1 MLTNFFFWSTSH
13 PTYLGNGGEFLKK
26 QWWPSKETVSG
37 TFLCICRLVS
47 HNILHR
53 SLFVDHEFDYRQNW
67 MKGSPVT
74 MQWVKTMTKF
84 EREIIHRLYVF
95 IKKLNKLRKNKVDT
109 QQVLSTYTG
118 MTCQLFVYTAQLLAL
133 HVHCPTDAQIGLRI
147 TNHFQEFYYSFDKN
161 PLISPFA

>member
-1 MLTNFFFWSTSH
+1 MLANFFFWSTSH

-109 QQVLSTYTG
+109 TSIVHLHRHDMSTV
-118 MTCQLFVYTAQLLAL
+118 CI
-133 HVHCPTDAQIGLRI
+133 HCPITSITCTLSYWCSNRAEDNQSLSRI
-147 TNHFQEFYYSFDKN
+147 
-161 PLISPFA
+161 LL